1 MSPPNRRAAV
11 PEPATRT
18 ARAPGLDA
26 AATTTPPPGRSPLGR
41 RVGRLFVRLFERPRG
56 RLATAGVAALVLAAV
71 LAPWLTP
78 YDPAAQLGIETLAGR
93 APSLAH
99 PFGTDPYSRDVFS
112 RVLYGARVSLSVA
125 VVSTLLSVTVATLY
139 GAVSGFRGG
148 RVDAL
153 MMRVVDGAMA
163 VPRVLL
169 LLAIGALWGGL
180 TRLQLVLLLGLTQWF
195 GVSRLVRAEVLVARG
210 EEYVTSARALGASEW
225 RVLFRHVLPNVLSP
239 VLVAATIGVSNVIA
253 LEAGLS
259 YLGFGIRPPAPS
271 WGNIIQDGSDQVA
284 NLWWVSLF
292 PGLAIVLTVACFTA
306 LGDALRDV
314 TETRQGVGER
324 G

>member
-1 MSPPNRRAAV
+1 MSRAPDSVAAPARAAWTDGRV
-11 PEPATRT
+11 A
-18 ARAPGLDA
+18 
-26 AATTTPPPGRSPLGR
+26 RSPLGR
-41 RVGRLFVRLFERPRG
+41 RVRRLFVRLFERPRG
-56 RLATAGVAALVLAAV
+56 RLATAGVVVLVLAA
-71 LAPWLTP
+71 LCAPWLTP
-78 YDPAAQLGIETLAGR
+78 YDPSAQLGIETLAGR

-99 PFGTDPYSRDVFS
+99 PFGTDPYSRDVLS

-125 VVSTLLSVTVATLY
+125 VISTLLSMTVATLY
-139 GAVSGFRGG
+139 GAVAGFRGG
-148 RVDAL
+148 AVDAL

-169 LLAIGALWGGL
+169 LLAVGALWGGL

-195 GVSRLVRAEVLVARG
+195 PVSRLVRAEVLVARG

-239 VLVAATIGVSNVIA
+239 VLVAATIGVSNVVA

>member
-1 MSPPNRRAAV
+1 M
-11 PEPATRT
+11 T
-18 ARAPGLDA
+18 A
-26 AATTTPPPGRSPLGR
+26 AAMRLGDRPLAR
-41 RVGRLFVRLFERPRG
+41 RVRRLLARLFEGPRG
-56 RLATAGVAALVLAAV
+56 RVATAGVLALVVVALFAPL
-71 LAPWLTP
+71 LAPF
-78 YDPAAQLGIETLAGR
+78 DPSAQLGIETLAGQ

-99 PFGTDPYSRDVFS
+99 PFGTDPYSRDVLS
-112 RVLYGARVSLSVA
+112 RVMYGARISLAVA
-125 VVSTLLSVTVATLY
+125 VLSTLLSITVATLY
-139 GAVSGFRGG
+139 GAVAGFRGG

-153 MMRVVDGAMA
+153 MMRFVDGAMA

-169 LLAIGALWGGL
+169 LLAVGALWGGL
-180 TRLQLVLLLGLTQWF
+180 TTLQLVLLLGLTQWF
-195 GVSRLVRAEVLVARG
+195 PVSRLVRAEVLVARN
-210 EEYVTSARALGASEW
+210 EEYVTSARALGAGES

-239 VLVAATIGVSNVIA
+239 VLVAAMIGVSNVIT

-284 NLWWVSLF
+284 ALWWVSLF

-314 TETRQGVGER
+314 MDTRQVDGR
-324 G
+324 